1 MARLICGIDVGTG
14 AVRAAVLKLGLR
26 SSEVL
31 QLHEVPLRLP
41 EDGGPAEPEAVVEA
55 LRELAR
61 RLPPQVE
68 SRSAGLPGGDTTFR
82 LLSFPRA
89 ALRQAEAAI
98 RVELEGQLPFEADE
112 ALLDQLVLSPPA
124 EDPATVLVALAR
136 TETVRA
142 RLRLL
147 AEAGLEPGLLAI
159 GALPLARLVPPGHA
173 LLQDEGLCLLDVGRT
188 ETDLLLLRRGRP
200 VFLRSFRAG
209 SEDVTRALAKA
220 LRRPRGEA
228 EAVKCTHLALPEP
241 GFPAPDAA
249 RAALAEAAQSG
260 LGTLLTP
267 LRRTLLEL
275 RAKGG
280 AVAPPTRLLL
290 AGGGSRIPG
299 LASFLTQRLGLPVE
313 RLADA
318 VPTPPGAPAESIPS
332 FAQAIGL
339 ALEPGAP
346 RSRRLDLRKGD
357 VRYRGDRMAIRG
369 HLRNALVVAGV
380 AFLAWL
386 FSAWAESRSLD
397 REASQQSAALERAT
411 LEVMGKK
418 YSDFGL
424 VRSLLGKTGAEVE
437 GPLPALDALDV
448 LAELARTMPSD
459 IRNNI
464 TLLTIE
470 TGKLAINGLTRNAE
484 EASRIPEVL
493 KEFERCVRDVG
504 TLSGSGSEGNYS
516 YQIEAAT
523 SCP

>member
-1 MARLICGIDVGTG
+1 MARLSCGIDVGTG
-14 AVRAAVLKLGLR
+14 TVRAAVLKLGLR

-31 QLHEVPLRLP
+31 QLHEVPLRLAD
-41 EDGGPAEPEAVVEA
+41 DGGPAEAEAVVEA

-61 RLPPQVE
+61 RLPPHLE
-68 SRSAGLPGGDTTFR
+68 SRAAGLPGGDATVR

-98 RVELEGQLPFEADE
+98 RVELEGQLPFETDE
-112 ALLDQLVLSPPA
+112 ALFDHLVLSPPA
-124 EDPATVLVALAR
+124 EDPATVLVAVAR
-136 TETVRA
+136 AETVRG
-142 RLRLL
+142 RLQLL
-147 AEAGLEPGLLAI
+147 AESGLEPGLLAV
-159 GALPLARLVPPGHA
+159 GALPLARLLPSGHP
-173 LLQDEGLCLLDVGRT
+173 LLEDEGLCFLDVGRL
-188 ETDLLLLRRGRP
+188 ETDLLVLRRGRP

-209 SEDVTRALAKA
+209 SEDVTRALAKV
-220 LRRPRGEA
+220 LRRSRGEA

-241 GFPAPDAA
+241 GRPAPDAA
-249 RAALAEAAQSG
+249 HAALAEAAQSG
-260 LGTLLTP
+260 LGALLTP

-280 AVAPPTRLLL
+280 AFAPPARLVL

-299 LASFLTQRLGLPVE
+299 LAPFLAQRLGLPVE
-313 RLADA
+313 PLADA
-318 VPTPPGAPAESIPS
+318 VPAPPGTPSDSFPS
-332 FAQAIGL
+332 FARAIGL
-339 ALEPGAP
+339 ALEPVAS

-357 VRYRGDRMAIRG
+357 ARYRGDQAVVRS
-369 HLRNALVVAGV
+369 HLRKALIAAGV

-397 REASQQSAALERAT
+397 REAERQQAALERLT

-418 YSDFGL
+418 YSDFDL
-424 VRSLLGKTGAEVE
+424 VRSLLGKTGAGIE
-437 GPLPALDALDV
+437 GPVPEMDALDV
-448 LAELARTMPSD
+448 LAELARRMPAD
-459 IRNNI
+459 IRNSI

-470 TGKLAINGLTRNAE
+470 PGKLAINGLTRNAE

-493 KEFERCVRDVG
+493 KGFERCVRDVG

-516 YQIEAAT
+516 YQIEATT